1 MYQTR
6 QLTHEVRTMTTT
18 RSDVLKFVRDNVL
31 NISDL
36 TRTSKLAEILELYAE
51 KTSDELFVVQN
62 TRNKN
67 GRAVIADLEYFE
79 ELLRYKEAVDDALD
93 QVMYQIAVERK
104 DESADIPLAQVIAEL
119 GLDVNRIAQLSDSV
133 EEE

>member
-1 MYQTR
+1 
-6 QLTHEVRTMTTT
+6 MTTT
-18 RSDVLKFVRDNVL
+18 RSDVLKFVKDNVL

-36 TRTSKLAEILELYAE
+36 TRTSKLAEILALYAD

-67 GRAVIADLEYFE
+67 GRAVIADLEFFG
-79 ELLRYKEAVDDALD
+79 ELLRYKEAVDDAMD
-93 QVMYQIAVERK
+93 QIMYQVALERK
-104 DESADIPLAQVIAEL
+104 DEQAEIPLAHVISQFD
-119 GLDVNRIAQLSDSV
+119 LDVNRIAQLSEIV

>member
-1 MYQTR
+1 
-6 QLTHEVRTMTTT
+6 MTTT

>member
-1 MYQTR
+1 
-6 QLTHEVRTMTTT
+6 MTKT
-18 RSDVLKFVRDNVL
+18 RSDVLKFVKDNVL

-36 TRTSKLAEILELYAE
+36 TRTSKLAEILELYAD

-67 GRAVIADLEYFE
+67 GRAVISDLEFFE
-79 ELLRYKEAVDDALD
+79 ELLSYKEAVDESVEQLMFE
-93 QVMYQIAVERK
+93 VVSERK
-104 DESADIPLAQVIAEL
+104 NDSADIPLAQVISEL
-119 GLDVNRIAQLSDSV
+119 DLDVARILRMSEVV

>member
-1 MYQTR
+1 
-6 QLTHEVRTMTTT
+6 MTTT
-18 RSDVLKFVRDNVL
+18 RSDVLKFVKDNVL

-36 TRTSKLAEILELYAE
+36 TRTSKLAEILELYAD

-67 GRAVIADLEYFE
+67 GRAVIANLEFFE
-79 ELLRYKEAVDDALD
+79 ELLSYKEAVDEAID
-93 QVMYQIAVERK
+93 QTMYQIALQRK
-104 DESADIPLAQVIAEL
+104 DEPADISLAQVIAEL
-119 GLDVNRIAQLSDSV
+119 GLDVNRIAHLSEVV

>member
-1 MYQTR
+1 
-6 QLTHEVRTMTTT
+6 MTTT
-18 RSDVLKFVRDNVL
+18 RSDVLKFVKDNVL

-36 TRTSKLAEILELYAE
+36 TRTSKLAEILELYAD

-67 GRAVIADLEYFE
+67 GRAVIANLEFFE
-79 ELLRYKEAVDDALD
+79 ELLSYKEAVDEAID
-93 QVMYQIAVERK
+93 QTMYQIALERK
-104 DESADIPLAQVIAEL
+104 DEPADIALAQVIAEL
-119 GLDVNRIAQLSDSV
+119 GLDVNRIAHLSEVV

>member
-1 MYQTR
+1 
-6 QLTHEVRTMTTT
+6 MTTT
-18 RSDVLKFVRDNVL
+18 RSDVLKFVKDHVL

-36 TRTSKLAEILELYAE
+36 TRTSKLAEILELYAD

-67 GRAVIADLEYFE
+67 GRAVIANLEFFE
-79 ELLRYKEAVDDALD
+79 ELLSYKEAVDEAID
-93 QVMYQIAVERK
+93 QTMYQIAWERK
-104 DESADIPLAQVIAEL
+104 DEPADISLAQVIAEL
-119 GLDVNRIAQLSDSV
+119 GLDVNRIAHLSEVV

>member
-1 MYQTR
+1 MVR
-6 QLTHEVRTMTTT
+6 NEVPITMTST
-18 RSDVLKFVRDNVL
+18 RSDVLKFVKNHVL

-36 TRTSKLAEILELYAE
+36 TRTSKLAEILELYAD

-67 GRAVIADLEYFE
+67 GRAVIADLEFFE
-79 ELLRYKEAVDDALD
+79 ELLSYKEAIDEAMDQIMFQVAL
-93 QVMYQIAVERK
+93 ERK
-104 DESADIPLAQVIAEL
+104 DEQAGIPLAHVISEL
-119 GLDVNRIAQLSDSV
+119 DIDVNRIAQLSDTV

>member
-1 MYQTR
+1 
-6 QLTHEVRTMTTT
+6 MTTI
-18 RSDVLKFVRDNVL
+18 RSDVLKFVKDNVL

-36 TRTSKLAEILELYAE
+36 IRTSKLSDILALYAD

-67 GRAVIADLEYFE
+67 GRAVIADLEFFE
-79 ELLRYKEAVDDALD
+79 ELLTYKEAVDDAID
-93 QVMYQIAVERK
+93 QIMYQMALERK
-104 DESADIPLAQVIAEL
+104 DEPAEISLAEVISEL
-119 GLDVNRIAQLSDSV
+119 DLDVNRIAQLSEVV

>member
-1 MYQTR
+1 M
-6 QLTHEVRTMTTT
+6 
-18 RSDVLKFVRDNVL
+18 RSDVLKFVKDHVL

-36 TRTSKLAEILELYAE
+36 TRTSKLAEILELYAD

-67 GRAVIADLEYFE
+67 GRAVIADLEFFE
-79 ELLRYKEAVDDALD
+79 ELLMYKEAVDTAID
-93 QVMYQIAVERK
+93 QIMDQIALERK
-104 DESADIPLAQVIAEL
+104 DDQADIPLADVISAL
-119 GLDVNRIAQLSDSV
+119 NLDVSRIANLSEAV